1 MAIKKVLLQKKIGD
15 AIYDVY
21 PKTSS
26 DVVVFTTAEGT
37 ETTVA
42 AQLQEVI
49 EGLAGVITADNV
61 DQKIKDACDATY
73 NKVMGIAGET
83 TTVNEA
89 YDTLVEVATYIEEH
103 GDVVTG
109 IMDRITA
116 LEGVVGDETKGLVK
130 DVADIK
136 SDIEAMDY
144 SKVVKS
150 ETNGN
155 VMVDGEEVVVYT
167 HPETH
172 DADMIVDDTSAHK
185 FVTADQLAVIDSA
198 AAIQVVTEA
207 PTAETAVANDL
218 YMVEIG

>member
-116 LEGVVGDETKGLVK
+116 LE
-130 DVADIK
+130 
-136 SDIEAMDY
+136 
-144 SKVVKS
+144 
-150 ETNGN
+150 
-155 VMVDGEEVVVYT
+155 
-167 HPETH
+167 
-172 DADMIVDDTSAHK
+172 
-185 FVTADQLAVIDSA
+185 
-198 AAIQVVTEA
+198 
-207 PTAETAVANDL
+207 
-218 YMVEIG
+218 